1 MWHGRQSRTLER
13 NKWYLG
19 TAAVSGSNT
28 IKTIIEKICLILWDR
43 QILRSTVQLLMG
55 IQNFH
60 LLWLRFFKPSSG
72 PLFCFFALKVISNQ
86 ISLLIQ
92 LTVSWCLQ
100 QKLIP
105 SEIGLSLQS
114 YFQWIIEVT
123 NLCDFWYI
131 SDCADFVK
139 GDKDKHLRVKVC
151 LSGSLLRFSTLPLA
165 CPLVVKVSSCLLFG
179 FI

>member
-1 MWHGRQSRTLER
+1 MKVLYSSLNLWEVHEWTYSFLGALWSFFFFGFIFLE
-13 NKWYLG
+13 
-19 TAAVSGSNT
+19 
-28 IKTIIEKICLILWDR
+28 
-43 QILRSTVQLLMG
+43 
-55 IQNFH
+55 
-60 LLWLRFFKPSSG
+60 PSSG

-86 ISLLIQ
+86 ISLLIH

-114 YFQWIIEVT
+114 YFQWIIQVT
-123 NLCDFWYI
+123 NFCDFWYI

-151 LSGSLLRFSTLPLA
+151 LSGYLLR
-165 CPLVVKVSSCLLFG
+165 SSCGEGIKLSTVWLYLILLLIAFLV
-179 FI
+179 FH